1 MKYCSTLIAVTDMER
16 SKQFYRDLLGLEVL
30 LDFGANVT
38 LTGGIALQTADTWT
52 GMIQRDTR
60 ELTFGHNTGELYFE
74 TQDFDAFVNRLASH
88 PDAVLV
94 HPVLEQP
101 WGQRAVRFYDPD
113 CHMMEVGEDMVQV
126 VGRFRDQ
133 GMTSAQIAVR
143 MDVPADYVTHCL
155 ELLDGTP

>member
-1 MKYCSTLIAVTDMER
+1 MKYGSTLIVVTDMER

-38 LTGGIALQTADTWT
+38 LTGGISLQTADTWT
-52 GMIQRDTR
+52 GMIQREAR
-60 ELTFGHNTGELYFE
+60 ALTFGHNTGELYFE
-74 TQDFDAFVNRLASH
+74 TQDFDAFASRLDAY
-88 PDAVLV
+88 PDAVLL

-113 CHMMEVGEDMVQV
+113 CHMIEVGEDMFQV

-133 GMTSAQIAVR
+133 GMAPAEIATR
-143 MDVPADYVTHCL
+143 MDVPVDYVTLCL
-155 ELLDGTP
+155 GLLDGAK